1 MARNRFPGPCADCG
15 KTVAKGAGHFERRPG
30 RFVVRHIEC
39 VEIARAV
46 KAKAEARNA

>member
-1 MARNRFPGPCADCG
+1 MRNRLPGSCADCG
-15 KTVAKGAGHFERRPG
+15 KTVAAGAGHFERRAG

-46 KAKAEARNA
+46 KAKREACDA